1 MRLYL
6 PVVITALVLAA
17 DHTCAD
23 ESPADKADKPPPAYL
38 LRVSKETT
46 TEHQLIDRPEEPG
59 PSARREKTPAFVI
72 RNDTGT
78 RSYGK
83 PYTFNDNPNLS
94 WKRYDGNLHSNAVGI
109 WNDYTQ
115 RFDYVCTFNG
125 CELGFY
131 TSLYGEKCIFP
142 RYPDLWS
149 VEYNFRIL
157 VNKDDFVF
165 LEWKSGSYGS
175 VPPNSIRACTGNN
188 RNYAG
193 KNEYGLGSLHPEDSF
208 YLPWVQSFEEG
219 TVHGYSTWYRRS
231 YQTLTINTDSYNQK
245 LKDMEYFIDRANIV
259 ATPPFEVDQT
269 TVINKDSS
277 NATMT
282 ASLSSTKTKTD
293 SWGFSMS
300 TTLSIST
307 TLTVGIPE
315 IIDYSITIGVEQTF
329 QASKETSISTSITT
343 NLQIEVPVPPNT
355 KCTIKMQG
363 RRFTTDIPFKA
374 RLGRTYSNGD
384 TKWTTIYGTYKGVQ
398 VTDYQ
403 AVIEPCEPLPNSSAG
418 EYEAHVSDESSTSER
433 TLA

>member
-72 RNDTGT
+72 RNYTGT

-94 WKRYDGNLHSNAVGI
+94 WEWYDGNLHSNAVGI

-188 RNYAG
+188 RNYVG
-193 KNEYGLGSLHPEDSF
+193 KNYYGLGLLLSRDSF

-219 TVHGYSTWYRRS
+219 TIHGYSTWYRRS

-245 LKDMEYFIDRANIV
+245 LKDMEYYVNEANIV
-259 ATPPFEVDQT
+259 ATPPFEVDQH

-282 ASLSSTKTKTD
+282 ASLSSTKTKTN

-307 TLTVGIPE
+307 TFSVGIPE

-329 QASKETSISTSITT
+329 QASKETSISTSTT
-343 NLQIEVPVPPNT
+343 TSLQIEITVPPNT

-374 RLGRTYSNGD
+374 HLGRTYSNGD

-403 AVIEPCEPLPNSSAG
+403 AVIENCEPLPKSLACES
-418 EYEAHVSDESSTSER
+418 EAHVSDESSTCGR
-433 TLA
+433 PLV